1 MRGRYENLS
10 RTRALDP
17 ERDYLAIYQTMLRYE
32 FPWDMKLGL
41 NLAFNRSFSIPGI
54 AAVHTATGELTER
67 TQKRIDDTGLLMYE
81 MVLNGFEQPRGR
93 DALRRVNQIHRRYDI
108 SNDDF
113 RYVLGCL
120 VVIPTRWLQEYGWRP
135 PCCHERQATY
145 LFYRELGRRM
155 GITDIPGSYD
165 DFETWFTAHDEAHLR
180 PNDDAATIERAT
192 RTLMLTRI
200 PRQLAPLGDALVSA
214 LYDAPLRHA
223 MRVDTPPWPV
233 RAGLRVALKARSR
246 LQRWFGA
253 PRATAL
259 FADGIKTK
267 SYPDGYE
274 VSQLGPHPLTTRLDV
289 EDDRDAL
296 RDGTVG
302 GPELGDVPAGRDA
315 AQAERGQDLNDVTV
329 PGAG

>member
-1 MRGRYENLS
+1 MRGRYDNLT

-17 ERDYLAIYQTMLRYE
+17 ERDYLVIYQTMLRYE

-41 NLAFNRSFSIPGI
+41 NLAFNRSFSIPAI

-81 MVLNGFEQPRGR
+81 MVLNGFDQPRGR
-93 DALRRVNQIHRRYDI
+93 EALRRVNQIHRPYDI

-120 VVIPTRWLQEYGWRP
+120 VVIPTRWLQGYGWRR

-165 DFETWFTAHDEAHLR
+165 EFETWFDAHDAAHLQ
-180 PNDDAATIERAT
+180 PNDDAAAIERAT
-192 RTLMLTRI
+192 RMLMLTRI
-200 PRQLAPLGDALVSA
+200 PRMLAPLGNALVSA
-214 LYDAPLRHA
+214 MYDAPLRRA
-223 MRVDTPPWPV
+223 TRVDTPAWPV
-233 RAGLRVALKARSR
+233 RAGLHLALRTRSR

-253 PRATAL
+253 PR
-259 FADGIKTK
+259 
-267 SYPDGYE
+267 
-274 VSQLGPHPLTTRLDV
+274 TTRV
-289 EDDRDAL
+289 VRRRDQGQEL
-296 RDGTVG
+296 PRRVRDQ
-302 GPELGDVPAGRDA
+302 PARPAPGR
-315 AQAERGQDLNDVTV
+315 R
-329 PGAG
+329 AGVARR